1 MSKLLYDTQELDVLA
16 AMERYEHRIVLVDA
30 KTNGFCLPVLKQ
42 LLPSLRYAEVIIV
55 PDGEANKNWQ
65 ILQLIWEELTRL
77 GAGRN
82 TLLISL
88 GGGVLS
94 DLGGFAASTFKR
106 GIPSMYIPTTLTA
119 MVDAALGGKT
129 GIDWM
134 GYKNLIGSF
143 YPASLIYIQPTFL
156 HTLPKDHIYSGMVE
170 MWKHA
175 LIDSAQ
181 AWQDIQDCTPQDLIH
196 PHKIKTS
203 IAIKQGLVELDPFDR
218 KERQALN
225 LGHSIGHAIEAYRL
239 HQQPL
244 LHGEAVLLG
253 LIFECELAENILGLK
268 PTIRQE
274 LKALKARYFPNLML
288 NCTPEDLVPWLLQD
302 KKNDDGIRMSLLQA
316 PGHIALQQLVT
327 IEDLI
332 KLSWYD

>member
-1 MSKLLYDTQELDVLA
+1 MSKLLYDTQEHDVLTA
-16 AMERYEHRIVLVDA
+16 LEHYEHRIVLVDA

-42 LLPSLRYAEVIIV
+42 ILPSLRYAEVIII
-55 PDGEANKNWQ
+55 PDGETNKNWN

-82 TLLISL
+82 TLLIAL

-94 DLGGFAASTFKR
+94 DMGGFAASAFKR

-143 YPASLIYIQPTFL
+143 YPASLIYIQPRFL
-156 HTLPKDHIYSGMVE
+156 RTLSQDHINSGMVE

-175 LIDSAQ
+175 LIDSAH
-181 AWQDIQDCTPQDLIH
+181 AWQEIQTCTPPDLIH
-196 PHKIKTS
+196 PDKIKSS
-203 IAIKQGLVELDPFDR
+203 IAIKQRLVELDPFDR

-225 LGHSIGHAIEAYRL
+225 LGHTIGHAIEAYRL
-239 HQQPL
+239 QRQPL
-244 LHGEAVLLG
+244 MHGEAVLLG
-253 LIFECELAENILGLK
+253 LILECALAENILGLA

-274 LKALKARYFPNLML
+274 LISLKARYFPNLIL
-288 NCTPEDLVPWLLQD
+288 NCTPEDLIPWLLQD
-302 KKNDDGIRMSLLQA
+302 KKNDDGIRMSLLRA
-316 PGHIALQQLVT
+316 PGQVALQQLVT
-327 IEDLI
+327 LEEIL